1 MSVDNIVLE
10 QLRLIRE
17 ELGELRSDL
26 ASFKAESNG
35 SFDTLHADNL
45 GQQTMMFGLAT
56 VIGQIDK
63 RVENLEEKI
72 GA

>member
-17 ELGELRSDL
+17 DLRAVNAKIDDL
-26 ASFKAESNG
+26 AVKADG
-35 SFDTLHADNL
+35 HTAILIGL
-45 GQQTMMFGLAT
+45 GKY
-56 VIGQIDK
+56 IHDIDH